1 MSIKMGYVS
10 DTYEVKRGI
19 IDAASS
25 GDNTIVSAVAGKKI
39 IVVQYCIVAAG
50 SVNVRFESGASGA
63 ALTGQM
69 TLTTNSGISDRF
81 EFGLFETEAGELL
94 NLELSDAV
102 SVDGYLSYIEV

>member
-39 IVVQYCIVAAG
+39 IVVQLKFVTM
-50 SVNVRFESGASGA
+50 V
-63 ALTGQM
+63 
-69 TLTTNSGISDRF
+69 
-81 EFGLFETEAGELL
+81 
-94 NLELSDAV
+94 
-102 SVDGYLSYIEV
+102 